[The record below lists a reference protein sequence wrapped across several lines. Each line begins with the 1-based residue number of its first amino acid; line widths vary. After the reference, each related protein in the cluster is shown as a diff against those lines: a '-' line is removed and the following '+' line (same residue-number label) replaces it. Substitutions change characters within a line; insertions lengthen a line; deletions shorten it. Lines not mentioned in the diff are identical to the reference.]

1 MKRIKAVVIL
11 VVAAAVVLTSC
22 NEEQKRILNRL
33 MNTETGQYS
42 GEEVDTQRVSE
53 LEEHVERFSDEVQDL
68 VEETG
73 KLGIYYKMLALEYMD
88 QEMYGPAREYFLKSL
103 EVYPNNHLVQY
114 YTGLASAQTVGA
126 QANEAQRSSR
136 LEEAAYHYQRA
147 VELKSDYF
155 EALYALSVLYIFEL
169 DRALQAEEFVQRALE
184 VRPRS
189 QKARFLL
196 AAIRVRQN
204 RFEEAIEIYNQII
217 EETEDATM
225 QQRAR
230 ENREQLLGGGYN
242 G

>member
-1 MKRIKAVVIL
+1 MMRIKAVVIL
-11 VVAAAVVLTSC
+11 VVAAAVVFTGC

-103 EVYPNNHLVQY
+103 EIYPSNHVVQY

-126 QANEAQRSSR
+126 QASEAQRTSR

-147 VELKSDYF
+147 AELKRNYF

-169 DRALQAEEFVQRALE
+169 DRALEAEEYVQRALE
-184 VRPRS
+184 VRPGS
-189 QKARFLL
+189 QKTRFLL

-204 RFEEAIEIYNQII
+204 RYEEAIEIYDQII